1 MIESTLQNHQKM
13 MVLSPLE
20 NIPES
25 HKKLLGPMSFDGKI
39 MGGNKIKN
47 FPIILKA
54 KLRLYVTI

>member
-1 MIESTLQNHQKM
+1 M